1 MHGTSNTSVSHGAP
15 AKVCALSFKNCE
27 FGKDGD
33 KKKKLNME
41 QYKVV
46 TRIGE
51 GAHGVVLL
59 AKHLITGANVALK
72 KVTVRA
78 AAEGLPNTTLR
89 EVQVPYRGHAYW
101 FYGPP
106 FLRVQLGP

>member
-1 MHGTSNTSVSHGAP
+1 
-15 AKVCALSFKNCE
+15 
-27 FGKDGD
+27 
-33 KKKKLNME
+33 ME
-41 QYKVV
+41 QYKVI

-59 AKHLITGANVALK
+59 ARHLDTGTSVALK

-89 EVQVPYRGHAYW
+89 EVR
-101 FYGPP
+101 
-106 FLRVQLGP
+106 